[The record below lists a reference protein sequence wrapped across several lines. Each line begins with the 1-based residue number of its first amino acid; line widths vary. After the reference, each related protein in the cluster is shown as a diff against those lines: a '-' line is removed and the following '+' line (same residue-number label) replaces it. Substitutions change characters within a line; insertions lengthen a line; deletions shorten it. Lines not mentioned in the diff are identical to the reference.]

1 MSGLIDSLQS
11 RDGGTRANARVLAM
25 TDTESDD
32 VLAALSSETGRRTLR
47 ALYREPQTPSEIA
60 DSVDTSLQNVHYHL
74 TNLRDADLV
83 EPVDTV
89 YSEKGNE
96 MTVYGPSSDP
106 LVFVSDS
113 ENVTSVERSISQHVG
128 SFFAVALAFLALVSL
143 VVQFTAETLVTAG
156 TAGIVQPAGS
166 GTQPVFAPGTIQW
179 LVFEVLEPGI
189 VFFVTVLTLAALAN
203 WWLNAEHAP
212 RRN

>member
-47 ALYREPQTPSEIA
+47 ALYQEPQTPSEIA
-60 DSVDTSLQNVHYHL
+60 AAVDTSLQNVHYHL
-74 TNLRDADLV
+74 TNLREADLV

-128 SFFAVALAFLALVSL
+128 SFVGVALAFLALLSL
-143 VVQFTAETLVTAG
+143 AVQYMAETLVTVG
-156 TAGIVQPAGS
+156 TTGIVQSAGS
-166 GTQPVFAPGTIQW
+166 GIQPVFAPGTIPW

-189 VFFVTVLTLAALAN
+189 VFFATVLTLAALAN
-203 WWLNAEHAP
+203 WWLNADRSPVE
-212 RRN
+212 N